1 MEIPADKCVTFNSVK
16 TVDEHGVGH
25 WHEVTDN
32 RCPFFSDAGGE
43 NNCSLYEEGCNAWLY
58 NKEGR
63 VPQCLADFPHGAV
76 VELKKK
82 ESEKTGNDPKEKDGK
97 DVTMD
102 IHGRERGTPSAYDD
116 ADWF

>member
-1 MEIPADKCVTFNSVK
+1 MQDVPSEEYCEGGGALHSY
-16 TVDEHGVGH
+16 
-25 WHEVTDN
+25 
-32 RCPFFSDAGGE
+32 RCPFFV
-43 NNCSLYEEGCNAWLY
+43 NNGSYCRCHYYGKWLT
-58 NKEGR
+58 EAVWTVR
-63 VPQCLADFPHGAV
+63 RPPECLADFPHGAV